1 MGNNLTKKNLKLFFL
16 LQFLHFILNTDQ
28 KNPKLI
34 NFTKWIKLGSIV
46 EQIVNLQQSPYN
58 LQPIKPLMDYLLA
71 ACGFENHETSAYK
84 FSKLIEPDNQNDQKH
99 NFSQTFSPRVFV
111 ICTTPHIHQ
120 SNSSF
125 WVQLIS
131 PVYLGK
137 IYSLHLLIILL
148 GMPLL
153 LSSSPPFV
161 FSRSVVPSSLPP
173 FYT

>member
-46 EQIVNLQQSPYN
+46 EQMLNLQQSPYN

-99 NFSQTFSPRVFV
+99 NFSQTFSPRVL
-111 ICTTPHIHQ
+111 
-120 SNSSF
+120 S
-125 WVQLIS
+125 VQLLS
-131 PVYLGK
+131 HPPV
-137 IYSLHLLIILL
+137 IFIIL
-148 GMPLL
+148 GTANFSS
-153 LSSSPPFV
+153 LSWKNI
-161 FSRSVVPSSLPP
+161 LPP
-173 FYT
+173 FINNTPWNASSAFL